1 MSKQTVF
8 ADPLAQ
14 KTGDDAATPTRV
26 LFVCTGN
33 TCRSPMAAA
42 VLNDR
47 AAPREI
53 CTACAEQSAE
63 TGRYVAFS
71 AGLYAAQGAPI
82 TPHAAEA
89 LREAG
94 IVCTPS
100 NDYEAHRAHT
110 VTAEDVA
117 NADMVVAIT
126 TKHAME
132 LLMRFPDAASKIRTL
147 PMDIADP
154 FGGTLAT
161 YRECLMQLRY
171 CLQIAF
177 GEAGGTP

>member
-1 MSKQTVF
+1 MPQQTVF
-8 ADPLAQ
+8 VDPLAQ
-14 KTGDDAATPTRV
+14 KTGGDAATPTRV

-42 VLNDR
+42 LLNHM

-53 CTACAEQSAE
+53 CTACAEQSAT

-82 TPHAAEA
+82 TPTASEA

-94 IVCTPS
+94 VVSTPS

-117 NADMVVAIT
+117 GADIVVAIT
-126 TKHAME
+126 ARHAME

-147 PMDIADP
+147 SMDIADP
-154 FGGTLAT
+154 FGGSLAT
-161 YRECLMQLRY
+161 YRECLVQLRY

-177 GEAGGTP
+177 GGAEDTP